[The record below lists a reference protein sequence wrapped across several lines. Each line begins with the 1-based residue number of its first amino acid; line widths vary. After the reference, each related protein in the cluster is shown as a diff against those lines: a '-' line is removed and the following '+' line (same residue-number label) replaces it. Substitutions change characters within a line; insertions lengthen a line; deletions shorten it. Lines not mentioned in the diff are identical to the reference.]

1 MMLQMSAIPASPAI
15 RTEPAPKR
23 ALGKAACPKHPWFNE
38 DLRNFMATGMR
49 KPWELAT
56 HAVED
61 AFKDAPTGALKAGET
76 LALEHT
82 MIAAGS
88 STVIIEPSAN
98 GGCLVTGVR
107 GKTNECRLIFRLAY
121 SHVLCDIHVPNGSA
135 DSRITYLRSPA
146 FDEMHSFTIGQPA
159 PRQHGGA
166 GGYGMT
172 LEYHADPLNEVQGI
186 LWRGGLLQIS
196 RIRLIP

>member
-15 RTEPAPKR
+15 RSEPAPR
-23 ALGKAACPKHPWFNE
+23 HPPGKSARLKQPWFNE
-38 DLRNFMATGMR
+38 HLHSFMVAGKR
-49 KPWELAT
+49 HPWELAK
-56 HAVED
+56 HEVED
-61 AFKDAPTGALKAGET
+61 AFGDAPTGALKPGGMLGLQE
-76 LALEHT
+76 T

-88 STVIIEPSAN
+88 SAVIIEAAAN
-98 GGCLVTGVR
+98 GGCVVTGVR
-107 GKTNECRLIFRLAY
+107 GKTNECRLIFRFAY

-146 FDEMHSFTIGQPA
+146 LDEMHSFTIGQPSQ
-159 PRQHGGA
+159 RQRGGA

-172 LEYHADPLNEVQGI
+172 LEYHAEPLNEVQGI